1 MARCDTSQDGNQN
14 TRTDGFGVGN
24 RKPVFNLIVFE
35 AVFQG
40 HHQVKAGEG
49 PPGKGLPGGE

>member
-40 HHQVKAGEG
+40 HYQ
-49 PPGKGLPGGE
+49 